1 MAQRPLK
8 AGFRG
13 NKVSLPSK
21 PCLACGRH
29 MSWRRKWAA
38 NWERVRYCSVACR
51 RKARAT

>member
-1 MAQRPLK
+1 MPC
-8 AGFRG
+8 
-13 NKVSLPSK
+13 K
-21 PCLACGRH
+21 PCQSCGRS